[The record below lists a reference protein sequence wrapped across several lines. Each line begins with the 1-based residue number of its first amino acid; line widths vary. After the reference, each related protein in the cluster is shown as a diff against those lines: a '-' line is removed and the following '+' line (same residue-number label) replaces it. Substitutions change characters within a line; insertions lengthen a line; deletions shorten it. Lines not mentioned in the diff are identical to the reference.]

1 MRFLYA
7 VNKIDTESKP
17 HVKFIL
23 NEIIGSYHIPTE
35 TASDITE
42 AEKL

>member
-23 NEIIGSYHIPTE
+23 NEIIRSYHIPTE
-35 TASDITE
+35 IE
-42 AEKL
+42 LYGRKNRHH